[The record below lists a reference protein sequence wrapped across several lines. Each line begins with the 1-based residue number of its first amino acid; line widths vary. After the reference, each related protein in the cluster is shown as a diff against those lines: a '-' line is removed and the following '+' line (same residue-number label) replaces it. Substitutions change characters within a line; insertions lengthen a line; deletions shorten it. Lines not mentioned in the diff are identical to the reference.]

1 LCADA
6 NGFCVSWDI
15 CNHATGAGGQNDCK
29 STLPTSKIT
38 AREAATRLGVTPQTI
53 RNYVRAGKLEG
64 DKDAAGLW
72 RVSAETVERMSSRPA
87 LPVDVVARVSRL
99 AEEVGKLRGR
109 ADTADQL
116 VAALERERDRFR
128 GDAAA
133 AREAALI
140 LVGNAR
146 ELDAA
151 TRTLLTALEA
161 QANALVQLLAPA
173 TAEDLGNR

>member
-1 LCADA
+1 MLRGPTDKTAA
-6 NGFCVSWDI
+6 KVL
-15 CNHATGAGGQNDCK
+15 
-29 STLPTSKIT
+29 LPGSKIT

-64 DKDAAGLW
+64 DKDAAGSW
-72 RVSAETVERMSSRPA
+72 RVSAEAVERMSTRPA
-87 LPVDVVARVSRL
+87 LPGDVVARVSRL
-99 AEEVGKLRGR
+99 AEEVGELRGR
-109 ADTADQL
+109 ADTANQL
-116 VAALERERDRFR
+116 VAALERERDRYR

-173 TAEDLGNR
+173 TPEDLGKR